1 VKDTD
6 ARTIAVRLGLDE
18 TNVRRLQARGYLLS
32 LSFDER
38 EIRALLLRAH
48 CAYLAA
54 GGARS
59 QTRGHLGAPP
69 VLRRPAGGLGT
80 PAETSYRQSP

>member
-59 QTRGHLGAPP
+59 QTRGRLGAPP
-69 VLRRPAGGLGT
+69 VLRQPARGLGT
-80 PAETSYRQSP
+80 LAETSYRRSP